1 MAPTAKRKLIRI
13 FFDRL
18 ICILHRI
25 MIGIDKSAKSKTTWI
40 TLRGM
45 TTALVLRQWR
55 GFCDSPKRE
64 RRMSSM
70 GGLQLKMSRK
80 MLVMT

>member
-1 MAPTAKRKLIRI
+1 MAPTEKRKLIRI

-25 MIGIDKSAKSKTTWI
+25 MIGVDRIMKSKTTWI
-40 TLRGM
+40 TLRGI

-55 GFCDSPKRE
+55 GFCDFPKRE
-64 RRMSSM
+64 RRMSSI
-70 GGLQLKMSRK
+70 GGLQLKISRK
-80 MLVMT
+80 MPVMT